1 MTDIIRVIKSVS
13 NLLLEVSRLD
23 TTTIVYV
30 GIP

>member
-1 MTDIIRVIKSVS
+1 MTDMIRVKKSVS
-13 NLLLEVSRLD
+13 NLLLEVTRLD